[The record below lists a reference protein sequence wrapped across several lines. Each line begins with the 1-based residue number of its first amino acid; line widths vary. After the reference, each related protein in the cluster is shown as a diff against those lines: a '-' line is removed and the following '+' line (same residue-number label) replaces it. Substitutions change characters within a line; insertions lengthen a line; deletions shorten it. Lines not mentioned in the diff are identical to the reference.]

1 MSARGAGRNMAHELH
16 DALPRPR
23 PLWSALLLP
32 VLFLTCGAVIGSTLT
47 YWAMQEPDRFGP
59 PAPGEMPAKI
69 TLKLRDD
76 LNLDD
81 DQAKRVE
88 GVFLRSEEEMERIR
102 LKTAPEMDAQF
113 SRVEA
118 EIAALLRPEQL
129 EPWHLKC
136 EEMRQRLQS
145 RRPPNAP

>member
-1 MSARGAGRNMAHELH
+1 
-16 DALPRPR
+16 
-23 PLWSALLLP
+23 
-32 VLFLTCGAVIGSTLT
+32 
-47 YWAMQEPDRFGP
+47 
-59 PAPGEMPAKI
+59 MPAKI
-69 TLKLRDD
+69 TLKLSDD

-88 GVFLRSEEEMERIR
+88 GVFLRSEEEMDRIR